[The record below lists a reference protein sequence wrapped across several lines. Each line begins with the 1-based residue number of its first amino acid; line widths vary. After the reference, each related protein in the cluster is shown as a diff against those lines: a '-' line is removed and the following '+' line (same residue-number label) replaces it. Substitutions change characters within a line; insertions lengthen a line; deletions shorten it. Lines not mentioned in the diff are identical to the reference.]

1 MSRNHHLIC
10 LPHHAPKII
19 DGTKTTTI
27 RAPRSRP
34 IEVGDTITFARWTAN
49 PYRSKQERVRVVT
62 VTSVRKIDL
71 NRIPGECV
79 DIAIDG
85 QAVSDEEYRR
95 IATCDGFEFAADMA
109 NYLTSDK
116 QPEFSGFIYGW
127 EHAEQCQ
134 SCHRELANGE
144 QQYSC
149 EVCNKDCCTACSDS
163 CGRRDVVCDACLD
176 SVCED

>member
-10 LPHHAPKII
+10 LPHHAQKII

-27 RAPRSRP
+27 RAPRKHAVA
-34 IEVGDTITFARWTAN
+34 VGDTITFAIWKGR
-49 PYRSKQERVRVVT
+49 PYWSEQERVRVVT
-62 VTSVRKIDL
+62 VKSVQTIRVTRETCRID
-71 NRIPGECV
+71 
-79 DIAIDG
+79 IDG
-85 QAVSDEEYRR
+85 VTVSPADSWTLAVG
-95 IATCDGFEFAADMA
+95 DGFQNSAELID
-109 NYLTSDK
+109 YLTSEK

-127 EHAEQCQ
+127 EHTEQCQ

-163 CGRRDVVCDACLD
+163 CGRKDVVCNACLD
-176 SVCED
+176 SVCDD